1 MPVNND
7 PVSKSRYMGSSK
19 AQIPLRISDEMIR
32 AAEYH
37 IEKIDGT
44 SGYQSRAKFLAAQR
58 WIRAMQADEYVWL
71 SVAGAATPV
80 GFGGMFADII
90 DRGLVDVIVT
100 TGANVYHDLH
110 FACGLPVRHG
120 SHTVNDNDLR
130 ADETTR
136 IYNQFIHNRYTL
148 KAQDMLNQE
157 FARKLLP
164 RLKSPFSTATLLYNL
179 GREMLDDNS
188 GAVIDKKGSFVLR
201 AAEYDV
207 PVFLD
212 SGSNHSLGMDLSLL
226 ALEGLNVDTSPTRDV
241 LESAALSIY
250 TQPQLN
256 IFLGEGGPRNF
267 TQTTAP
273 TASEIFYIPFQGSA
287 GCIKFTTADERT
299 GGISGSGEAEAVT
312 WGKYV
317 NSRPDREIE
326 VWGEYTLTAPD
337 VFAFVAG
344 KVSRKPKRLM
354 KQLDDILDAFLENVK
369 KHETERKTKQ
379 RELRRQIRSVVA
391 FEKEARARAGYKF

>member
-1 MPVNND
+1 MKSD
-7 PVSKSRYMGSSK
+7 PVSKSKYMGSAK

-32 AAEYH
+32 AAKYH
-37 IEKIDGT
+37 IEKIDGN
-44 SGYQSRAKFLAAQR
+44 SGYQSRAKYRAAQR
-58 WIRAMQADEYVWL
+58 WIDAIESGEYVWL

-80 GFGGMFADII
+80 GFGGLFADVIE
-90 DRGLVDVIVT
+90 RGLVDVIVT

-110 FACGLPVRHG
+110 FACGLPVRQG
-120 SHTVNDNDLR
+120 SYEVDDNDLR

-148 KAQDMLNQE
+148 KAQDMINQE

-164 RLKSPFSTATLLYNL
+164 RLKQPFSTATLLYNL
-179 GREMLDDNS
+179 GRDMLEDDS
-188 GAVIDKKGSFVLR
+188 GIVVDRKGSFVLR

-207 PVFLD
+207 PIFLD

-226 ALEGLNVDTSPTRDV
+226 SLEGLNADTSPTRDI
-241 LESAALSIY
+241 LESAALSIH

-273 TASEIFYIPFQGSA
+273 TASEIFGIPFQGSA

-299 GGISGSGEAEAVT
+299 GGISGSSQAEAVS
-312 WGKYV
+312 WGKYID
-317 NSRPDREIE
+317 SRPEREIE

-337 VFAFVAG
+337 VIAFVAG
-344 KVSRKPKRLM
+344 KVSRKPRRLM
-354 KQLDDILDAFLENVK
+354 NELADVLHEFLGKVKQ
-369 KHETERKTKQ
+369 HETERIAKQ
-379 RELRRQIRSVVA
+379 RELKEQIRSVITL
-391 FEKEARARAGYKF
+391 EKEARVRAGYNF